1 MAGNSGSVKSAI
13 IQHIA
18 LQYRS
23 QDWVV
28 KLVNSVNEIKEILIS
43 NSSVLHSKTVF
54 VLNDPFG
61 KIFFDEL
68 AYNSW
73 ETHEETLRVSLK
85 KIKLL
90 LSCRKYILYDDRVRG
105 ILSEKSNIVDIDNN
119 KLKLNKE
126 EKQNIWNMY
135 AGNMMLTKKAFKE
148 IFKVEKYFPLLCKLY
163 STHEINKTDDLLKFF
178 KEPIAVVED
187 EIRSFRKSCKEKYCA
202 LVLLVLLNNAINV
215 HELWENK
222 ISKKKI

>member
-126 EKQNIWNMY
+126 EK
-135 AGNMMLTKKAFKE
+135 
-148 IFKVEKYFPLLCKLY
+148 
-163 STHEINKTDDLLKFF
+163 
-178 KEPIAVVED
+178 
-187 EIRSFRKSCKEKYCA
+187 
-202 LVLLVLLNNAINV
+202 
-215 HELWENK
+215 
-222 ISKKKI
+222 